1 MHESGWTSS
10 DTADQAKSEY
20 KTFVNDHLLPNW
32 PHSTYSD
39 GIDMV
44 LGKLMQSRTH
54 LWEAVKFLSH
64 GNSHV
69 ESGFLTNEQIL
80 DHNMKETLLVTQCVV

>member
-20 KTFVNDHLLPNW
+20 KTFVTELATFNIH
-32 PHSTYSD
+32 SD